1 MDVDAVLQPPSAAE
15 IAAATDVLRRISATA
30 LREDPAVAP
39 LRDVGIE
46 LFSQEVLRVKFN
58 APDAIE
64 YLKQLN
70 GHKELLK
77 KLQKLKLQIDKEHE
91 LRKAEAASC
100 GINRIREERL
110 AAIEAACAREDG
122 GVKSFDKQGKRLL
135 KHTGGTQDPTTSTE
149 AEAAPAAAKA
159 EAEAAPAAATD
170 EFTASLEQTARIPAG
185 SFRKHCNTC
194 KTAFSAVHHFYHQL
208 CPPCAELNYAKRLQS
223 ADLSGCVCVVTGGR
237 VRIGYQIVLKLL
249 RAGAYVLTTSRFP
262 ADAALRYEAEADFE
276 QWRSRLEVCGPLELS
291 NVKLVEEFCRVLL
304 RRFRRIHVLVN
315 NAAQTLTRGAGWE
328 ARMLA
333 MEEGARD
340 ALRPEAAAL
349 LSAPAAAG
357 SALLLSAP
365 CTAAGEELGSAGEE
379 KLEQEEEQQEVGGKG
394 EAEAAA
400 PSSSSS
406 QPVTAQQPVV
416 EEAPP
421 QAAVVGPPRATV
433 VAPKAATPAGAA
445 AAAAAAARVPRA
457 EAAVAAAVAAGVGAA
472 VHEGESSAADAVRAI
487 VGAAPPLQQQQI
499 QQQSSAVAAAAL
511 SAAELAAYPAGRL
524 DESAQPLDLSETS
537 SWSRRLGD
545 VSTPELLHTLAAN
558 AVAPF
563 ILVGWLRCALAPTE
577 DDKRFGHVIN
587 VSALEGKFSVGKK
600 SGGHPHTN
608 MAKAALNM
616 MTLSSAGGYRQQGIL
631 VNAVDTGWVTDMA
644 PGGVGARAATHE
656 THVGPPLDEED
667 GAARVLDPVF
677 MHVADNSWT
686 IHGKLWKDYH
696 VTPW

>member
-1 MDVDAVLQPPSAAE
+1 MDATDAVQPPSAAE
-15 IAAATDVLRRISATA
+15 LAAATDVLRRLSASS
-30 LREDPAVAP
+30 LREDPALVS
-39 LRDVGIE
+39 LRDVGVE

-58 APDAIE
+58 SPDAIE

-100 GINRIREERL
+100 GINRIREQRL

-122 GVKSFDKQGKRLL
+122 GVKSFDNQGKRML
-135 KHTGGTQDPTTSTE
+135 KQHGGTQDAAASTA
-149 AEAAPAAAKA
+149 AEAAPAAAEV
-159 EAEAAPAAATD
+159 EAEAAPAAATGD
-170 EFTASLEQTARIPAG
+170 FTASLEQTARIPAG
-185 SFRKHCNTC
+185 SFRRHCNTC
-194 KTAFSAVHHFYHQL
+194 KSAFSAVHHFYHQL
-208 CPPCAELNYAKRLQS
+208 CPQCAELNYAKRLQS

-237 VRIGYQIVLKLL
+237 VRIGYQIALKLL

-276 QWRSRLEVCGPLELS
+276 QWRDRLEVCGPLELS

-304 RRFRRIHVLVN
+304 RRFRRIHALIN

-333 MEEGARD
+333 MEEGARET
-340 ALRPEAAAL
+340 LRPETAAL
-349 LSAPAAAG
+349 LSTPAAAG

-365 CTAAGEELGSAGEE
+365 ATVVAVGEEAGGAEVE
-379 KLEQEEEQQEVGGKG
+379 VQQEE
-394 EAEAAA
+394 
-400 PSSSSS
+400 
-406 QPVTAQQPVV
+406 
-416 EEAPP
+416 
-421 QAAVVGPPRATV
+421 VGPPRATV

-445 AAAAAAARVPRA
+445 AAVAAAARVPRA

-472 VHEGESSAADAVRAI
+472 VSAGESSGAAEAVRAI
-487 VGAAPPLQQQQI
+487 VGAAPPQQQQQQI

-511 SAAELAAYPAGRL
+511 GAAELAAYPVGRL

-577 DDKRFGHVIN
+577 ADTRFGHVIN